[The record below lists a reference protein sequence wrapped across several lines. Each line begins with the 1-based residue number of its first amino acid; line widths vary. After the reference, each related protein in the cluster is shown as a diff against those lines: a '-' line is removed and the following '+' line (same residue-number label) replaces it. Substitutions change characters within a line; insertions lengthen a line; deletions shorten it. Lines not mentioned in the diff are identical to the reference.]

1 MSVLQVFSLVIAV
14 LAFMVAI
21 YVGFFSG
28 EKYMM
33 WYFRHIGDGK
43 QYDLKKFRIV
53 HAGCTAAVAVCFLL
67 YGFLKEG
74 YVVVL
79 FVSVL
84 VVIQQILF
92 NKVCK
97 K

>member
-1 MSVLQVFSLVIAV
+1 
-14 LAFMVAI
+14 
-21 YVGFFSG
+21 
-28 EKYMM
+28 MM

-43 QYDLKKFRIV
+43 QYDLTKFKIV
-53 HAGCTAAVAVCFLL
+53 HASCCAAVAVCFLI

-84 VVIQQILF
+84 VIIQQILF

>member
-1 MSVLQVFSLVIAV
+1 MSALQVFSLVIAV
-14 LAFMVAI
+14 LAFTVAI

-43 QYDLKKFRIV
+43 QYDLTKFKIV
-53 HAGCTAAVAVCFLL
+53 HASCCAAVAVCFLI

-84 VVIQQILF
+84 VIIQQILF

>member
-1 MSVLQVFSLVIAV
+1 MSAPQVFSLVIAV
-14 LAFMVAI
+14 LVFMEAI

-28 EKYMM
+28 EKFMM
-33 WYFRHIGDGK
+33 WYFRHIGDGT

-53 HAGCTAAVAVCFLL
+53 HAGCSVVVAVCFLL

-74 YVVVL
+74 HLAIL

-84 VVIQQILF
+84 VIIQQILF